1 MSTERDEL
9 AREVFVA
16 DNAGQSR
23 EASLQDWETF
33 GPIDRAYA
41 HTIADGLLADGWT
54 KTRRITTAEEL
65 DALAFASVVLD
76 DDGDVYRSGIN
87 NGETAWWQAGPQ
99 GMFRTVAL
107 PATVLWEPAPSA

>member
-1 MSTERDEL
+1 MSDKERDEL
-9 AREVFVA
+9 AELIANAEYPNMDPPWSERKDRSPVKWYSRKYA
-16 DNAGQSR
+16 DAV
-23 EASLQDWETF
+23 
-33 GPIDRAYA
+33 I
-41 HTIADGLLADGWT
+41 ADGWT

-107 PATVLWEPAPSA
+107 PATVLWEPTA

>member
-1 MSTERDEL
+1 MSMRDEL
-9 AREVFVA
+9 AREIFLS
-16 DNAGQSR
+16 DNSAQSR
-23 EASLQDWETF
+23 EASLMDWKMLSTAST
-33 GPIDRAYA
+33 AYA
-41 HTIADGLLADGWT
+41 HNIADGLLADGWT

-87 NGETAWWQAGPQ
+87 NGETAWWLAGPQ